1 MIMDG
6 RAGSEVQGQGDW
18 QKKRAV
24 CGFPVIVMLTWD
36 ISVCVC
42 PCLTAGLSCPGA
54 MTYASS
60 VSCRTCTGAWIIFRS
75 FFAGEKMS
83 DPVRMD
89 IKWSS
94 ACQSCS
100 AKSFRLCQVARVLR
114 AVQVNSS
121 LLSGRLMSCP
131 CTRYSGS
138 TRVWFFRRFFCRI
151 CVYTALSLV
160 FVAFSIIK

>member
-1 MIMDG
+1 
-6 RAGSEVQGQGDW
+6 
-18 QKKRAV
+18 
-24 CGFPVIVMLTWD
+24 MLTWD

-42 PCLTAGLSCPGA
+42 PCLTAGLFCPGA

-114 AVQVNSS
+114 AVHAHATLAAQEFDFSDVFSVEYVCTQLYRWCLLHFQSSSS
-121 LLSGRLMSCP
+121 L
-131 CTRYSGS
+131 
-138 TRVWFFRRFFCRI
+138 
-151 CVYTALSLV
+151 
-160 FVAFSIIK
+160 